1 MKFMFL
7 LTQDGDAWE
16 CEPQSEKDRVFNEHM
31 KVVGQLQAEKK
42 LVDSRRLR
50 PSVEAKTLRMR
61 NGRAVALD
69 GPFCETKE
77 QIGGFYL
84 IDVASMEE
92 ALEWA
97 KKMPHFGDLRYAGI
111 EIRPLWE

>member
-1 MKFMFL
+1 MKFMIL
-7 LTQDGDAWE
+7 LTQDADAWE
-16 CEPQSEKDRVFNEHM
+16 REPQAEKDRAYNEHM

-50 PSVEAKTLRMR
+50 PSAEAKTVRIR
-61 NGRAVALD
+61 NGKPVTVD

-84 IDVASMEE
+84 IECASMDE
-92 ALEWA
+92 AIEWA
-97 KKMPHFGDLRYAGI
+97 KKMPHFGDLRYSGI
-111 EIRPLWE
+111 EVRPLWE